1 CEGGGECTTPFNL
14 ALGKSTSQSA
24 QYGDGASGFAVDGN
38 TSGNN
43 PWGASADLQHTATAS
58 GAWWSVDLGV
68 LSTLKEIVIYNR
80 SNPAL
85 YQRLSNFYVYT
96 SASPIDG
103 NQSNAT
109 LSSNP
114 AINAEFFSG
123 AAGAQETLDLGDVQ
137 GRYILIKLT
146 GSGPL
151 HMAEVEV
158 NGCDD
163 TPPPVCDIDLVSV
176 GSTDETDCGA
186 ADGTITLTATGNAE
200 YSIDGGSTYQASNS
214 FTGLSAG
221 TYTPAI
227 RKIGLASC
235 TEVGATVTI
244 LAPDAPVITNIATTD
259 QSDCEVLDGSITV
272 TATGSNLEY
281 SIGGAFQ
288 ASNFFAGLAEGSYTV
303 TVRDAGNTSC
313 VATAQVTISKPL
325 GCEILCTTPI
335 NLTQE
340 PGVGISQSSTYG
352 DGVASLAIDGNTSGN
367 NPWGSSADLQ
377 HTTTE
382 AGAWLKVD
390 LGQIGEIADI
400 TIYNR
405 DGLQSRLNNF
415 FIFYATDDIDADRPT
430 VDLENDPSIS
440 NFFFPG
446 GAGAL
451 EVIGLNQSQAR
462 YVVIKQSNIVNVTP
476 LHIAEIQINGCPVA
490 TGGVNSGLR
499 VAEGEVEEVLEEGI
513 NLSVYPNPY
522 RENFTL
528 EIEGNLEEGAHIE
541 IHNALGQA
549 VRSFPVPASKKVVL
563 GKNLA
568 MGVYWIQLFNGD
580 SVERIKVM
588 KAR

>member
-1 CEGGGECTTPFNL
+1 M

-24 QYGDGASGFAVDGN
+24 QYGDGASSFAVDGN

-43 PWGASADLQHTATAS
+43 PWGSGADLQHSTTAS

-68 LSTLKEIVIYNR
+68 LSTLKDVVIYNR
-80 SNPAL
+80 SNPSL

-103 NQSNAT
+103 NQSIAALNGNA
-109 LSSNP
+109 
-114 AINAEFFSG
+114 AINSVFFPG
-123 AAGAQETLDLGDVQ
+123 AAGAQETIPLGDVQ
-137 GRYILIKLT
+137 GRYVLIKLS

-163 TPPPVCDIDLVSV
+163 TPPPVCDIVLTGVS
-176 GSTDETDCGA
+176 STNETDCGA
-186 ADGTITLTATGNAE
+186 EDGTITLNATGSVE
-200 YSIDGGSTYQASNS
+200 YSINGGASYQASNT

-221 TYTPAI
+221 TYSPVI
-227 RKIGLASC
+227 RKIGLGSC
-235 TEVGATVTI
+235 TEAGATVTI
-244 LAPDAPVITNIATTD
+244 TAPSAPVITDVASTD
-259 QSDCEVLDGSITV
+259 QTDCEVTDGTITV
-272 TATGSNLEY
+272 SATGTNLEY

-288 ASNFFAGLAEGSYTV
+288 SSNAFTGLAEGTYTV
-303 TVRDAGNTSC
+303 TVRDASNTAC
-313 VATAQVTISKPL
+313 VATAIATVSKPAF
-325 GCEILCTTPI
+325 CEEVCTTPI
-335 NLTQE
+335 DLTQE

-352 DGVASLAIDGNTSGN
+352 DGAASFAIDGNTSGN
-367 NPWGSSADLQ
+367 NPWGSGADLQ

-390 LGQIGEIADI
+390 LGQIGEIADV

-405 DGLQSRLNNF
+405 DALQSRLNNF
-415 FIFYATDDIDADRPT
+415 FIFYSTQDIDADRPT

-451 EVIGLNQSQAR
+451 EVITLSQSQAR
-462 YVVIKQSNIVNVTP
+462 YIVIKQSNIVNLTP
-476 LHIAEIQINGCPVA
+476 LHIAEIQVNGCPVA
-490 TGGVNSGLR
+490 SGGENSGLR
-499 VAEGEVEEVLEEGI
+499 VAEEEVEDVLEGGI

-528 EIEGNLEEGAHIE
+528 EIDGNLEEGAFIE

-549 VRSFPVPASKKVVL
+549 VRSFPVPASQKVEL
-563 GKNLA
+563 GKNLS